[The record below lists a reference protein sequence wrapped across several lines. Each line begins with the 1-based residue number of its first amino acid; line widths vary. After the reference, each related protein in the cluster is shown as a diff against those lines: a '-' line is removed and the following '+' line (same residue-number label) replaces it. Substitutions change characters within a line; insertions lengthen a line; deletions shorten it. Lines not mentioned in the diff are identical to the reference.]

1 MKKLLIA
8 LTVALSVGTASAV
21 PVMNAPRTNY
31 NPYQHH
37 HTYDDGKRDAYNNV
51 ARTAVIVGAAVI
63 ATVIIYQLGRESRW
77 TTNERGVAYRF

>member
-8 LTVALSVGTASAV
+8 LTVAMSVGAASAV
-21 PVMNAPRTNY
+21 PAMNASRTNY

-37 HTYDDGKRDAYNNV
+37 HTYEDGKRTAYNNV

-77 TTNERGVAYRF
+77 TATRNGVGYRF

>member
-21 PVMNAPRTNY
+21 PVMNVPRTNY

-37 HTYDDGKRDAYNNV
+37 HTYEEGKRDAYANV
-51 ARTAVIVGAAVI
+51 ARTAVIVGVAVI

-77 TTNERGVAYRF
+77 TTTRNGVGYRF